1 MLKIPE
7 NQYYKLQQW
16 RYMQTLDV
24 GIILSHLKMII
35 MSTRN
40 YLHSFLF
47 LIALISVT
55 IAGCSKKDDD
65 GPGNNGNK
73 NVKYEISGNFTGK
86 FTAIISDHASGTQTI
101 SDVAVPWSKEVS
113 YGSNVIAVG
122 FGAGMTAYGSAGQT
136 AVLKIY
142 VNGNVVKQSNAT
154 AGSYGEITLP
164 ALAHNF

>member
-1 MLKIPE
+1 
-7 NQYYKLQQW
+7 
-16 RYMQTLDV
+16 MQALNA

-47 LIALISVT
+47 LIGLISFT
-55 IAGCSKKDDD
+55 IAGCKKDDD

-86 FTAIISDHASGTQTI
+86 FTVLISDHTSGTQTF

-142 VNGNVVKQSNAT
+142 VNGSVVKQSNAT
-154 AGSYGEITLP
+154 AGSNGEITLP